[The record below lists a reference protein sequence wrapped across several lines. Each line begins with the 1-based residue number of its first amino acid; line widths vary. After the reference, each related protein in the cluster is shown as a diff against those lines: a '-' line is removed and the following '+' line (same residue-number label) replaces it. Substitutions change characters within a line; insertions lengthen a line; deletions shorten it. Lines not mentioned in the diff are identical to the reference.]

1 MSIINTPIKI
11 GSMTLKN
18 RVMMVAMHHLYTED
32 GLPTER
38 FNRYYLDRAQ
48 GGAALITV
56 GACRF
61 DDYGA
66 KASTMSLRTDDC
78 ISAWRGFTDLI
89 HRESDC
95 KVAVQLY
102 HAGRY
107 MRKDEV
113 IAPDEAIAPS
123 AVYTGFTRETART
136 MTAEDIARVIA
147 DFAGGARRAKA
158 AGFDAVEISASAG
171 YLLTQFLSPLTNLR
185 TDEYGGSFENRCR
198 FPLEVVSAV
207 REAVGDGYP
216 VIIRLTGNDLVPGAR
231 GTEDCVRFAELV
243 SHHVDMISL
252 TGGWHESRIPQLTG
266 EVPRGGLLHLA
277 REVKR
282 VSAVPVAMANR
293 MGSPRMAQEALEL
306 GFCDIVALGRPMVAD
321 PEWAGKVLS
330 GREGEVRPCTACNQ
344 GCLAGTFFE
353 KPVRCLANG
362 IAGRE
367 YLFPAEKAAQPKKL
381 LVVGG
386 GPAGCEFAIRA
397 ASRGHS
403 VSLWEKSSHLGGQ
416 LALAARLPARSE
428 FGELIAWH
436 GRELARLGV
445 DVRLNMEATAEN
457 ILVGGFDEVILANG
471 RTRKPVSV
479 PCTADAIPVYTPEQY
494 IAQSPVIGA
503 RAAVIGGSFVGLEC
517 ARKLVMDAAMSP
529 DVLFYLMRYGVEN
542 AETLERMLRE
552 SARTVA
558 VFEKLPKT
566 GAGYEPG
573 IAWPVLG
580 DLGRFGAAI
589 NKGAEVLEIT
599 GEGVVTA
606 DGLWPCDAVVMASGT
621 VADDALYNALEGRV
635 PCRRLGN
642 AHTLSRAIGA
652 IEQAAALGM
661 TI

>member
-18 RVMMVAMHHLYTED
+18 RVMMVAMHHLYTEN

-38 FNRYYLDRAQ
+38 FNRYYLERAK

-61 DDYGA
+61 DDHGA
-66 KASTMSLRTDDC
+66 KASTMSLREDSC
-78 ISAWRGFTDLI
+78 VPEWRGFTDLI
-89 HRESDC
+89 HRETDC

-107 MRKDEV
+107 MKKDEV
-113 IAPDEAIAPS
+113 IADDEAISPS
-123 AVYTGFTRETART
+123 PVYTSFTRETARE
-136 MTAEDIARVIA
+136 MTREDIARVIH
-147 DFAGGARRAKA
+147 DFAEGARRAKE

-207 REAVGDGYP
+207 RGAVGENYP

-231 GTEDCVRFAELV
+231 GTEDCVRFAEIV
-243 SHHVDMISL
+243 SRHVDMISL

-266 EVPRGGLLHLA
+266 EVPRAGLLHLA

-293 MGSPRMAQEALEL
+293 MGSPRKAIEALEL
-306 GFCDIVALGRPMVAD
+306 GFCDIIALGRPMVAD
-321 PEWAGKVLS
+321 PEWARKVLS
-330 GREGEVRPCTACNQ
+330 GREDELRPCVACNQ

-353 KPVRCLANG
+353 KPVRCLSNG
-362 IAGRE
+362 LAGRE
-367 YLFPAEKAAQPKKL
+367 YLFPFEKTAQPKKL
-381 LVVGG
+381 LVIGG
-386 GPAGCEFAIRA
+386 GPAGCEFSIRA
-397 ASRGHS
+397 ASRGHN
-403 VSLWEKSSHLGGQ
+403 VTLWEKSGHLGGW
-416 LALAARLPARSE
+416 LALAAKLPARSE
-428 FGELIAWH
+428 FGELVAYH
-436 GRELARLGV
+436 SHELDRLGV
-445 DVRLNMEATAEN
+445 DVRLGAEATEEA
-457 ILVGGFDEVILANG
+457 ILGGGFDEVIFANG
-471 RTRKPVSV
+471 RAYKPVSIPIRENCV
-479 PCTADAIPVYTPEQY
+479 PVYTAEEY
-494 IAQSPVIGA
+494 INEAPVLGP
-503 RAAVIGGSFVGLEC
+503 RVAVIGGSFVGLEC
-517 ARKLVMDAAMSP
+517 ARKLVMDAAMGP
-529 DVLFYLMRYGVEN
+529 DVLFYLMRYGVES
-542 AETLERMLRE
+542 ADTLSEMLRK

-580 DLGRFGAAI
+580 DLGRYGVQI
-589 NKGAEVLEIT
+589 NKSTEVLEIT

-606 DGLWPCDAVVMASGT
+606 GGLWPCDAVVMAVGT
-621 VADDALYNALEGRV
+621 LEDSALFDSVSKRL
-635 PCRRLGN
+635 PCHRIGN
-642 AHTLSRAIGA
+642 AAELGRAISA
-652 IEQAAALGM
+652 IEQSAELGCK
-661 TI
+661 I